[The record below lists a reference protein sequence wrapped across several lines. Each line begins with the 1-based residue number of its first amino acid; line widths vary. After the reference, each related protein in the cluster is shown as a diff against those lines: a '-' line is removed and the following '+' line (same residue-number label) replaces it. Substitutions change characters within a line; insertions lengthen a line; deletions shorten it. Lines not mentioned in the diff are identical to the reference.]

1 MTLPKQV
8 QKQSEDVQALYKELN
23 GETEE
28 KAKETTAESSTE
40 VPTEEIAA
48 TPSDSVEKQAPKSDA
63 DEHSISDDK
72 QNKDSWEQ
80 KYKTLQGMYNTD
92 VPRLNATNRSLDG
105 RVAQLETL
113 LSELNTKQEPTTQE
127 PIQSLIT
134 EDDVKEY
141 GDSIDIM
148 RKAAKEEFAPEIA
161 RVKQLEEKIRQLQD
175 VVPQV
180 QQSQKSS
187 EEKQFWNTLNQEVP
201 DWNEINS
208 NQDFQSWLLEI
219 DGLTGISR
227 QTYLADAQKKL
238 DVERVIKF
246 FSTYVQATGNVNDA
260 RKTHSKNSELEKQV
274 APGRGRTAKPV
285 SGEGKT
291 YTRRDIEKFFED
303 VRFGKYKGRE
313 AERGKKERDIFA
325 AQQEGRIA

>member
-28 KAKETTAESSTE
+28 NAEVKTTAETTTE
-40 VPTEEIAA
+40 VPTEETTTA
-48 TPSDSVEKQAPKSDA
+48 PSDSVEKQAPKSDA

-92 VPRLNATNRSLDG
+92 VPRLNATNRSLDS
-105 RVAQLETL
+105 RVAQLESL
-113 LSELNTKQEPTTQE
+113 LGQINTEEKPAVSTVNELE
-127 PIQSLIT
+127 
-134 EDDVKEY
+134 
-141 GDSIDIM
+141 
-148 RKAAKEEFAPEIA
+148 
-161 RVKQLEEKIRQLQD
+161 KQLRQLQN
-175 VVPQV
+175 VVPQVQQV

-201 DWNEINS
+201 NWNEINS
-208 NQDFQSWLLEI
+208 DQDFQSWLLEI
-219 DGLTGISR
+219 DQLTGLSR
-227 QTYLADAQKKL
+227 QTYLADAQQKL
-238 DVERVIKF
+238 DVNRVIKF
-246 FSTYVQATGNVNDA
+246 FSTYEKANGKVNDA
-260 RKTHSKNSELEKQV
+260 RETHSENSELAKQV
-274 APGRGRTAKPV
+274 APGRGRSAKPAV
-285 SGEGKT
+285 GEGKT
-291 YTRRDIEKFFED
+291 YTRKDITKFFED

>member
-1 MTLPKQV
+1 
-8 QKQSEDVQALYKELN
+8 
-23 GETEE
+23 
-28 KAKETTAESSTE
+28 
-40 VPTEEIAA
+40 
-48 TPSDSVEKQAPKSDA
+48 
-63 DEHSISDDK
+63 
-72 QNKDSWEQ
+72 
-80 KYKTLQGMYNTD
+80 MYNTD

>member
-28 KAKETTAESSTE
+28 KAEETTAESSTE

-80 KYKTLQGMYNTD
+80 KYRTLQGMYNTD

-127 PIQSLIT
+127 PVQSLIT

-148 RKAAKEEFAPEIA
+148 RKAAKEEFAPEMA

-246 FSTYVQATGNVNDA
+246 FLLMY
-260 RKTHSKNSELEKQV
+260 RLQV
-274 APGRGRTAKPV
+274 MLMMLVRPIAK
-285 SGEGKT
+285 
-291 YTRRDIEKFFED
+291 I
-303 VRFGKYKGRE
+303 
-313 AERGKKERDIFA
+313 
-325 AQQEGRIA
+325 QN